1 MMYRAVKLENILKD
15 KNRQIDILTNEKRN
29 LEKIKTTQ
37 DRELDTFQKEFGYEK
52 KVISRY

>member
-29 LEKIKTTQ
+29 LEKIKATQ

-52 KVISRY
+52 KVILGD